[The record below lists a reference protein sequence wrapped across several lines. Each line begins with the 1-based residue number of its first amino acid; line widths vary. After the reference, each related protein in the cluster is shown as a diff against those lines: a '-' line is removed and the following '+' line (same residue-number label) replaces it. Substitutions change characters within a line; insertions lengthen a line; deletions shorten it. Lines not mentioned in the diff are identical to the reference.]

1 MEYNEL
7 NKNAMGGTE
16 LVAHRIESMLEP
28 ELLEQVQIIHS
39 RARELDDTK
48 KKIYVLHDLAGDPEV
63 QHLRDGGWEKYDKLV
78 FVSHWQRQMYEA
90 YLGVPPSASVVMR
103 NSIVPIPHHEKPK
116 DKIRLF
122 YHSTPH
128 RGLQILFPVFKQLH
142 KEYGDRIDL
151 KVFSSF
157 GLYGWPS
164 RDEPYLDL
172 FEEMK
177 EHPAVDYNQAV
188 SNDVIREELTKAHIF
203 AYPSIWQETSCL
215 CLIEAMSAELTT
227 VHSSLGAL
235 PETSM
240 GLSLMY
246 DYTEDVNKHAN
257 IFYQN
262 MKNAIENI
270 DNPTIQR
277 LNSIQ
282 KLTSDAIHSVD
293 RLKVEWNSLV
303 KGIVM

>member
-16 LVAHRIESMLEP
+16 LIAHRIEKILEP
-28 ELLEQVQIIHS
+28 GLLDRVQIIHS
-39 RARELDDTK
+39 RARELDETK

-63 QHLRDGGWEKYDKLV
+63 QHLKDGGWERYDKLV
-78 FVSHWQRQMYEA
+78 FVSHWQRQMYES

-103 NSIVPIPHHEKPK
+103 NFIDPIPQHEKPK
-116 DKIRLF
+116 GKIRLF

-142 KEYGDRIDL
+142 NEYGDKIEL

-157 GLYGWPS
+157 GLYGWPA

-172 FEEMK
+172 FEDMK

-188 SNDVIREELTKAHIF
+188 PNDVIREELMKAHIF

-215 CLIEAMSAELTT
+215 CLIEAMSAGLTT

-246 DYTEDVNKHAN
+246 DYTEDVNTHAN
-257 IFYQN
+257 VFYQN
-262 MKNAIENI
+262 MKQAIESV
-270 DNPTIQR
+270 DNPTIRR
-277 LNSIQ
+277 LNDIQ
-282 KLTSDAIHSVD
+282 KLTCDAIHSTN
-293 RLKVEWNSLV
+293 RLSVEWNNLVKSLV
-303 KGIVM
+303 L